1 MGDERSGRLAG
12 QRALVTGASGAL
24 GRACALRLASE
35 GATVAVH
42 YHRNFAAAQDLIA
55 AIAAQGGRA
64 VPVSGDLA
72 QGEGG
77 QAVVDAANAALGGL
91 DILVNNAGITRDA
104 LILRMRDEQ
113 WDEVLDTNLRAV
125 FVICRR
131 ALRDMLRRRHGRII
145 NVSSVVGIVG
155 NAGQTNYAAAKAG
168 LIGFSR
174 ALAKEVATRG
184 ITANVV
190 APGFVVSPITDAL
203 SDDLRKTA
211 LQRIPLQRFGQPSD
225 IASAVAFLASA
236 DADYVTGQ
244 VITVDGGLT
253 MG

>member
-1 MGDERSGRLAG
+1 
-12 QRALVTGASGAL
+12 
-24 GRACALRLASE
+24 
-35 GATVAVH
+35 
-42 YHRNFAAAQDLIA
+42 
-55 AIAAQGGRA
+55 
-64 VPVSGDLA
+64 
-72 QGEGG
+72 
-77 QAVVDAANAALGGL
+77 
-91 DILVNNAGITRDA
+91 
-104 LILRMRDEQ
+104 
-113 WDEVLDTNLRAV
+113 
-125 FVICRR
+125 
-131 ALRDMLRRRHGRII
+131 MLRRRHGRII